1 MRTDSPLDDP
11 EALPDDFIHWLATI
25 DDSALDAQT
34 LALGAALV
42 EQLDT
47 NRGAMLRAC
56 LRKGAWTT
64 KYFARQLLLGDDDPG
79 EDNLDAPLRA
89 ALAHLAYRAFTV
101 RGGT

>member
-11 EALPDDFIHWLATI
+11 DALPDDFTRWLATL

-42 EQLDT
+42 DEFDAG
-47 NRGAMLRAC
+47 RGAKLRAC
-56 LRKGAWTT
+56 LRKGAWST
-64 KYFARQLLLGDDDPG
+64 KYFARQLLLDDDLP
-79 EDNLDAPLRA
+79 ASLRH

-101 RGGT
+101 RGGA